1 MKRIKDIKYWINL
14 LKVYT
19 SEYYDYTV
27 DISKKNKINECNP
40 NEKLITIVDNMSEQ
54 NKLFSLLHE
63 IGHVKIFCLEDYHGN
78 FGAIAKEDYKPNN
91 RKTNLAHFQKLKE
104 EMFAWEMGIKI
115 ADELKIPID
124 YDAYDNYAAK
134 CYMTYVKFAGQGYYQ
149 KEMRKIFKQQGLSI
163 KFHETLA
170 PE

>member
-1 MKRIKDIKYWINL
+1 MSKSIDIEYWINI
-14 LKVYT
+14 LKAYALKH
-19 SEYYDYTV
+19 YDYTIS
-27 DISKKNKINECNP
+27 ISKKNKVNECDP
-40 NEKLITIVDNMSEQ
+40 NKKLITIVDNMTAQ

-63 IGHVKIFCLEDYHGN
+63 MGHIKIFCLEDYNGN
-78 FGAIAKEDYKPNN
+78 FGAIAEEDNKPNN

-134 CYMTYVKFAGQGYYQ
+134 CYMTYVKFAAQGYYQ
-149 KEMRKIFKQQGLSI
+149 REMRKLFKEQGLSI
-163 KFHETLA
+163 KFN
-170 PE
+170 